1 MKHISSE
8 KLAGILITV
17 SIHLAVIIILL
28 LTVVEPSIRKQSATY
43 EFDFTKQDEIE
54 KLEKE
59 VQRQKALNDRLE
71 KLLKENG
78 VGSEP
83 VRNVTVDRGSL
94 KDDRGTDAEKLY
106 REAERIQKQYEEIM
120 SRGDDSFIAMKEPR
134 HSEKKEEEQKSVY
147 SGPSVLSYEVPGRKG
162 SYLPIPA
169 YKCMGEGEVTVNVTV
184 NPQGK
189 VIAAS
194 VKDDVSSDD
203 SCLRAYAV
211 RAAQS
216 SMFSSKA
223 GAPAKEYGYITYRF
237 IAQ

>member
-1 MKHISSE
+1 MRSNGN
-8 KLAGILITV
+8 LAGILITV

-184 NPQGK
+184 NPQAK

-194 VKDDVSSDD
+194 GKDDVSSDD

>member
-1 MKHISSE
+1 MRSNGN
-8 KLAGILITV
+8 LAGILITV

-94 KDDRGTDAEKLY
+94 KDDRGTDAEQLY

>member
-1 MKHISSE
+1 MRSNGN
-8 KLAGILITV
+8 LAGILITV

-59 VQRQKALNDRLE
+59 VQKQKALNDRLE

>member
-1 MKHISSE
+1 MRSNGN
-8 KLAGILITV
+8 LAGILITV

-194 VKDDVSSDD
+194 VKDDISSDD

>member
-1 MKHISSE
+1 MRSNGN
-8 KLAGILITV
+8 LAGILITV

-78 VGSEP
+78 IGSEP

>member
-1 MKHISSE
+1 MRSNGN
-8 KLAGILITV
+8 LAGILITV

-59 VQRQKALNDRLE
+59 VQRQKALNDRRE

>member
-1 MKHISSE
+1 MRSNGN
-8 KLAGILITV
+8 LAGILITV

-147 SGPSVLSYEVPGRKG
+147 SGPSVLSYELPGRKG

>member
-1 MKHISSE
+1 MRSNGT
-8 KLAGILITV
+8 LAGILITV

>member
-1 MKHISSE
+1 MRSNGN
-8 KLAGILITV
+8 LAGILITV

-134 HSEKKEEEQKSVY
+134 HSEKKEGEQKSVY

>member
-1 MKHISSE
+1 MRSNGN
-8 KLAGILITV
+8 LAGILITV

-28 LTVVEPSIRKQSATY
+28 LTVVEPAIKKQSASY
-43 EFDFTKQDEIE
+43 EFDFTKQEE
-54 KLEKE
+54 MERLEKE
-59 VQRQKALNDRLE
+59 VERQKALNDRLE
-71 KLLKENG
+71 KLLKEGG

-83 VRNVTVDRGSL
+83 VRNVTVDRGRL

-134 HSEKKEEEQKSVY
+134 RSEKAAEEQQEVDT
-147 SGPSVLSYEVPGRKG
+147 GPSVLSYEVPGRKG

-189 VIAAS
+189 VIGAS
-194 VKDDVSSDD
+194 VKEDVSSDD
-203 SCLRAYAV
+203 ACLRDYAV
-211 RAAQS
+211 RAAKKS
-216 SMFSSKA
+216 FFSSKP

>member
-1 MKHISSE
+1 MRSNGN
-8 KLAGILITV
+8 LAGILITV

-78 VGSEP
+78 VGFEP

-194 VKDDVSSDD
+194 VKDDISSDD

>member
-1 MKHISSE
+1 MRSNGN
-8 KLAGILITV
+8 LAGILITV

-189 VIAAS
+189 AIAAS

>member
-1 MKHISSE
+1 MRSNGN
-8 KLAGILITV
+8 LAGILITV

-59 VQRQKALNDRLE
+59 VQRPKALNDRLE

>member
-1 MKHISSE
+1 MRSNGN
-8 KLAGILITV
+8 LAGILITV

-120 SRGDDSFIAMKEPR
+120 SSGDDSFIAMKEPR

>member
-1 MKHISSE
+1 MRSNGN
-8 KLAGILITV
+8 LAGILITV

-162 SYLPIPA
+162 SSLPIPA

-203 SCLRAYAV
+203 NCLRAYAV

>member
-1 MKHISSE
+1 MRSNGN
-8 KLAGILITV
+8 LAGILITV

-169 YKCMGEGEVTVNVTV
+169 
-184 NPQGK
+184 
-189 VIAAS
+189 
-194 VKDDVSSDD
+194 
-203 SCLRAYAV
+203 
-211 RAAQS
+211 
-216 SMFSSKA
+216 
-223 GAPAKEYGYITYRF
+223 
-237 IAQ
+237 

>member
-1 MKHISSE
+1 MRSNGN
-8 KLAGILITV
+8 LAGILITV

-134 HSEKKEEEQKSVY
+134 HSEKKEEEQKSVC
-147 SGPSVLSYEVPGRKG
+147 SGPSVLSYEGPGRKG

>member
-1 MKHISSE
+1 MRSNGN
-8 KLAGILITV
+8 LAGILITV

-59 VQRQKALNDRLE
+59 DQRQTDLNDRLE

>member
-1 MKHISSE
+1 M
-8 KLAGILITV
+8 AGILITV

>member
-1 MKHISSE
+1 MRSKGN
-8 KLAGILITV
+8 LAGILITV

>member
-1 MKHISSE
+1 MRSNGN
-8 KLAGILITV
+8 LAGILITV

-147 SGPSVLSYEVPGRKG
+147 SGPSILSYEVPGRKG

>member
-1 MKHISSE
+1 MRSNGN
-8 KLAGILITV
+8 LAGILITV
-17 SIHLAVIIILL
+17 SIHLAVIIVLL

-71 KLLKENG
+71 KLLKDNG

-134 HSEKKEEEQKSVY
+134 RNSQTPEEQKAVY

-194 VKDDVSSDD
+194 VKDDVSSEDN
-203 SCLRAYAV
+203 CLRAYAV